1 MLVAYILFGA
11 MMGSFL
17 NVCIHRIPLEG
28 SILSPRSTCPKC
40 NSTIPFYDNIP
51 VISYLVLKGKCRS
64 CGQAISLRYP
74 LVEILTAGFTTA
86 VGTVFGMT
94 PLGGVYIVFIYILI
108 VITVID
114 LDHMIIPD
122 RLVGLGLIIGIAA
135 IFVGAIEIG
144 WKDAFMGSF
153 FYGGFL
159 YLAGMLGKR
168 IFKKEAMG
176 MGDVKLG
183 VMMGLLLGWK
193 MSVMSLY
200 LSFLVA
206 SIVGLTAIITGQL
219 SKGDRIPFGPFL
231 AVGTVLTIFFGQAIL
246 EIYLSFMTP

>member
-1 MLVAYILFGA
+1 MLVIYILFGLIT
-11 MMGSFL
+11 GSFL

-28 SILSPRSTCPKC
+28 SILRPRSTCPKC
-40 NSTIPFYDNIP
+40 NSKIPFYDNIP

-94 PLGGVYIVFIYILI
+94 SLGGVYIVFIYILI

-122 RLVGLGLIIGIAA
+122 RLVGLGLITGIAA

-168 IFKKEAMG
+168 IFKKEAM
-176 MGDVKLG
+176 
-183 VMMGLLLGWK
+183 
-193 MSVMSLY
+193 
-200 LSFLVA
+200 
-206 SIVGLTAIITGQL
+206 IILHQ
-219 SKGDRIPFGPFL
+219 I
-231 AVGTVLTIFFGQAIL
+231 
-246 EIYLSFMTP
+246 

>member
-1 MLVAYILFGA
+1 MLVVYALFGA
-11 MMGSFL
+11 IMGSFL

-74 LVEILTAGFTTA
+74 LVEILTAAFTTA

-94 PLGGVYIVFIYILI
+94 SLGGVYIVFTYILI

-122 RLVGLGLIIGIAA
+122 RLVGLGLIIGIAS
-135 IFVGAIEIG
+135 IFFGALEIG
-144 WKDAFMGSF
+144 WNCSP
-153 FYGGFL
+153 L
-159 YLAGMLGKR
+159 
-168 IFKKEAMG
+168 
-176 MGDVKLG
+176 
-183 VMMGLLLGWK
+183 
-193 MSVMSLY
+193 
-200 LSFLVA
+200 
-206 SIVGLTAIITGQL
+206 
-219 SKGDRIPFGPFL
+219 
-231 AVGTVLTIFFGQAIL
+231 
-246 EIYLSFMTP
+246 

>member
-1 MLVAYILFGA
+1 
-11 MMGSFL
+11 
-17 NVCIHRIPLEG
+17 
-28 SILSPRSTCPKC
+28 
-40 NSTIPFYDNIP
+40 
-51 VISYLVLKGKCRS
+51 
-64 CGQAISLRYP
+64 
-74 LVEILTAGFTTA
+74 

-94 PLGGVYIVFIYILI
+94 LLGGVYIVFIYILI

-122 RLVGLGLIIGIAA
+122 RLVGLGLITGIAA

-144 WKDAFMGSF
+144 WKNAFMGSLV
-153 FYGGFL
+153 YGGFL
-159 YLAGMLGKR
+159 YLAGMVGKR

-193 MSVMSLY
+193 MSVISLY

-206 SIVGLTAIITGQL
+206 SIVGLMAIMTGQL
-219 SKGDRIPFGPFL
+219 SKGDKIPFGPFL
-231 AVGTVLTIFFGQAIL
+231 AVGTAIAIFFGQAIL
-246 EIYLSFMTP
+246 EIYLSFMTQ

>member
-1 MLVAYILFGA
+1 MLVLYVLFGA
-11 MMGSFL
+11 IMGSFL
-17 NVCIHRIPLEG
+17 NVCIYRIPLEG
-28 SILSPRSTCPKC
+28 SILRPGSSCPNCSSK
-40 NSTIPFYDNIP
+40 IGFYDNIP
-51 VISYLVLKGKCRS
+51 ILSYLILKGKCRS

-74 LVEILTAGFTTA
+74 LVELLTAGFTTA

-122 RLVGLGLIIGIAA
+122 RLVGLGLITGIAA

-159 YLAGMLGKR
+159 YLAGMLGKQ

-231 AVGTVLTIFFGQAIL
+231 AMGTVLAIFFGQAIL

>member
-1 MLVAYILFGA
+1 MLVYSVLFGA
-11 MMGSFL
+11 IMGSFL
-17 NVCIHRIPLEG
+17 NVCIYRIPLEG
-28 SILSPRSTCPKC
+28 SIMRPGSTCPKC
-40 NSTIPFYDNIP
+40 NSKIPFYDNIP

-64 CGQAISLRYP
+64 CSQPISLRYP
-74 LVEILTAGFTTA
+74 LVEILTAGLTTA
-86 VGTVFGMT
+86 VATVFGMT
-94 PLGGVYIVFIYILI
+94 LLGGVYIIFIYILI

-122 RLVGLGLIIGIAA
+122 RLVGFGLITGIAA
-135 IFVGAIEIG
+135 IFLGVIEIG
-144 WKDAFMGSF
+144 WKEAFMGSF
-153 FYGGFL
+153 VYGGFL
-159 YLAGMLGKR
+159 YFAGMVGKR

-183 VMMGLLLGWK
+183 AMMGFLLGWK

-206 SIVGLTAIITGQL
+206 SIVGLTVIITGQL

-231 AVGTVLTIFFGQAIL
+231 AVGTVLVIFFGQTIL

>member
-1 MLVAYILFGA
+1 MLVVYILFGA

-17 NVCIHRIPLEG
+17 NVCIYRIPLEG
-28 SILSPRSTCPKC
+28 SILRPRSTCPKC

-122 RLVGLGLIIGIAA
+122 RLVGLGLIIGIAS
-135 IFVGAIEIG
+135 IFFGALEIG

-159 YLAGMLGKR
+159 YLAGMLGKQ

-231 AVGTVLTIFFGQAIL
+231 AMGTVLSIFFGQAIL
-246 EIYLSFMTP
+246 EIYLSFMTQ

>member
-1 MLVAYILFGA
+1 MLVVYILFGA

-28 SILSPRSTCPKC
+28 SILRPRSTCPKC

-64 CGQAISLRYP
+64 CDQAISLRYP
-74 LVEILTAGFTTA
+74 LVELLTAGFTTA

-122 RLVGLGLIIGIAA
+122 RLVGFGLITGIAA
-135 IFVGAIEIG
+135 IVVGAIEIG

-231 AVGTVLTIFFGQAIL
+231 AVGTVLAIFFGQTIL
-246 EIYLSFMTP
+246 EIYISFMTP

>member
-1 MLVAYILFGA
+1 MLVLYVLFGA
-11 MMGSFL
+11 IMGSFL
-17 NVCIHRIPLEG
+17 NVCIYRIPLEG
-28 SILSPRSTCPKC
+28 SILRPGSSCPNCSNK
-40 NSTIPFYDNIP
+40 IGFYDNIP
-51 VISYLVLKGKCRS
+51 ILSYLILKGKCRS

-74 LVEILTAGFTTA
+74 LVELLTAGFTTA

-94 PLGGVYIVFIYILI
+94 SLGGVYIVFIYILI

-122 RLVGLGLIIGIAA
+122 RLVGLGLITGIAA

-144 WKDAFMGSF
+144 WKNAFMGSLV
-153 FYGGFL
+153 YGGFL
-159 YLAGMLGKR
+159 YLAGMVGKR

-193 MSVMSLY
+193 MSIMSLY

-206 SIVGLTAIITGQL
+206 SIVGLTAIMTGQL
-219 SKGDRIPFGPFL
+219 RKGDRIPFGPFL
-231 AVGTVLTIFFGQAIL
+231 AVGTVLAMFFGQTIL

>member
-1 MLVAYILFGA
+1 MLVVYILFGLIT
-11 MMGSFL
+11 GSFL

-28 SILSPRSTCPKC
+28 SILRPRSTCPKC
-40 NSTIPFYDNIP
+40 NSKIPFYDNIP

-122 RLVGLGLIIGIAA
+122 RLVGLGLITGIAA

-159 YLAGMLGKR
+159 YLAGMAGKR

-231 AVGTVLTIFFGQAIL
+231 AMGTVLAIFFGQAIL
-246 EIYLSFMTP
+246 EIYLSFMTQ